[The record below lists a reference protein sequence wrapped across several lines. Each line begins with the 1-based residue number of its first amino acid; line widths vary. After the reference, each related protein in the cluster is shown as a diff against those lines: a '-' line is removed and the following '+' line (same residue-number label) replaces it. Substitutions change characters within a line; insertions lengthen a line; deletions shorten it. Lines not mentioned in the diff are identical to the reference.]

1 MTEELIVAKKG
12 KAGRLT
18 MNRPEVLNA
27 LSWNMALTIE
37 RSLLEWRDDDDVA
50 LVVIDAAPGRAFG
63 AGGDIKTLWKHGVK
77 GDYAYAR
84 GFWWDEYRMNLLIN
98 TYPKPIVSLV
108 DGIVMGGGVGVAS
121 HCSHRVVSEKTMMAM
136 PECGIGLLPDVG
148 GTWLLAHAPGRLG
161 EFMGLTGTRIGC
173 ADALLTRFADYH
185 VPSDRLAE
193 LTARLEETGDAG
205 EVEKAAQD
213 PKTAKDPQVAPM
225 LEEMRAGID
234 AALSADTPMEAAE
247 RFAAMD
253 ADWAKDAAKAIR
265 RGCPLSVACTFIAT
279 RNAREMK
286 SVQEA
291 LAEEYRFT
299 YRSQEEGELNEGVR
313 ATLVDKDRNP
323 QWASPSLEDVWPERA
338 EYMLSSLGEN
348 EWKPETRD
356 WSVGEEKA

>member
-1 MTEELIVAKKG
+1 MTEEILVAKKG

-37 RSLLEWRDDDDVA
+37 KALLDWRDDDDVK

-63 AGGDIKTLWKHGVK
+63 AGGDIKTLWKHGTT

-148 GTWLLAHAPGRLG
+148 GTWLLAKAPGRLG

-173 ADALLTRFADYH
+173 ADAIVTGFADYY
-185 VPSDRLAE
+185 VPSEKLAA
-193 LTARLEETGDAG
+193 LTAKLEETGDVS
-205 EVEKAAQD
+205 EVEKASGD
-213 PKTAKDPQVAPM
+213 PKTAADPQVAPM
-225 LEEMRAGID
+225 LEAMREGID
-234 AALSADTPMEAAE
+234 EALSADTPMEAAD

-253 ADWAKDAAKAIR
+253 ADWAKKAAKAIR
-265 RGCPLSVACTFIAT
+265 TGCPLSVACTFKAV
-279 RNAREMK
+279 RNAREMD
-286 SVQEA
+286 SVKDA

-323 QWASPSLEDVWPERA
+323 QWASPDLESVWPERA
-338 EYMLSSLGEN
+338 DRMLSSLGEN
-348 EWKPETRD
+348 EWRPEPR
-356 WSVGEEKA
+356 